1 MVKVLIHKMEFQVF
15 FCKGYHVTCQ
25 NRKLYEIPLN
35 LTKFLQ
41 TTNHQNLIVDLSF
54 NFLSNIPCHFF
65 QISTIITLILTKNQI
80 EYFPSCF
87 SQSSIEYLRI
97 NANHLRFNQTTI
109 LSSSKLLHLDISSNN
124 ISSLPRTFFSQLR
137 RLQRLILNDQQDL
150 FQVNNDQWI
159 RSLTTRNQLT
169 IILCN
174 DNFHL
179 SLCLFDNLFQTK
191 KLFAIELNRNI
202 HCDCSLVYLPR
213 DKIHFHYCHSEQQ
226 QGICNIQSSRFEQG
240 HSLLHLQEDKYRQIC
255 AEEYR
260 ICQNENNQ
268 LTTKDYNLSLIETS
282 SINQSI
288 ITSTIITI
296 TSSKKDNMTAG
307 AIISFILVLLIV
319 TIVCLYVILSGH
331 LFQIKNR
338 QRTTDL
344 MVRKKKQQ
352 DMSSGMHKS
361 HLK

>member
-1 MVKVLIHKMEFQVF
+1 
-15 FCKGYHVTCQ
+15 
-25 NRKLYEIPLN
+25 
-35 LTKFLQ
+35 
-41 TTNHQNLIVDLSF
+41 
-54 NFLSNIPCHFF
+54 
-65 QISTIITLILTKNQI
+65 
-80 EYFPSCF
+80 
-87 SQSSIEYLRI
+87 
-97 NANHLRFNQTTI
+97 
-109 LSSSKLLHLDISSNN
+109 
-124 ISSLPRTFFSQLR
+124 
-137 RLQRLILNDQQDL
+137 
-150 FQVNNDQWI
+150 
-159 RSLTTRNQLT
+159 
-169 IILCN
+169 
-174 DNFHL
+174 
-179 SLCLFDNLFQTK
+179 
-191 KLFAIELNRNI
+191 
-202 HCDCSLVYLPR
+202 
-213 DKIHFHYCHSEQQ
+213 
-226 QGICNIQSSRFEQG
+226 
-240 HSLLHLQEDKYRQIC
+240 LHLQEDKYRQIC